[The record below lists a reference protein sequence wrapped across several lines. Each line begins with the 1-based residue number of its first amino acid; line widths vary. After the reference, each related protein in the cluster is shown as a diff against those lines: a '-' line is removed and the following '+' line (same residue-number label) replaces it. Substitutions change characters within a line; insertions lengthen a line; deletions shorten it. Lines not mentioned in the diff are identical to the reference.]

1 MAAFEYTAL
10 DTSGKERRGVVEG
23 DSQRQARQALRD
35 QGLTPLEVNPAAEIS
50 KSKVPVFTL
59 RRSLN
64 RMDRVLIT
72 RQLAT
77 LIRASLPLEEALF
90 AIAQQ
95 SDKQSVNALVMGI
108 RSKVLEGFSLAASLA
123 EFPGSFPPIYRSTIA
138 SGEQSGHLD
147 DVLENL
153 AEYLERQYESSR
165 NVEMALIYPV
175 TLLVLAIII
184 VAALMVY
191 VVPDM
196 VEVIQNTGQELPV
209 MTAVLISISSFLA
222 DWWWAVVGGV
232 ILLVITVRQ
241 MLMQPDIREKV
252 DRQLLHLPLLRRI
265 TRSANAARYANTLS
279 ILGGS
284 GVPLVDGMTIAQEV
298 VSNTHLKKRLSHATQ
313 KVSEGSSLRAAL
325 DTVGYFPPMLLHMVA
340 SGEASG
346 ELDAMLNRVAIHQQ
360 SEVERIVATIVSLFQ
375 PAMLILMGGVV
386 FFIVLAV
393 LLPILNMNQ
402 AI

>member
-1 MAAFEYTAL
+1 
-10 DTSGKERRGVVEG
+10 
-23 DSQRQARQALRD
+23 
-35 QGLTPLEVNPAAEIS
+35 
-50 KSKVPVFTL
+50 
-59 RRSLN
+59 
-64 RMDRVLIT
+64 
-72 RQLAT
+72 
-77 LIRASLPLEEALF
+77 
-90 AIAQQ
+90 
-95 SDKQSVNALVMGI
+95 
-108 RSKVLEGFSLAASLA
+108 
-123 EFPGSFPPIYRSTIA
+123 
-138 SGEQSGHLD
+138 
-147 DVLENL
+147 
-153 AEYLERQYESSR
+153 
-165 NVEMALIYPV
+165 
-175 TLLVLAIII
+175 
-184 VAALMVY
+184 MVY

-222 DWWWAVVGGV
+222 SWWWAVTGGV
-232 ILLVITVRQ
+232 ILLAASARQ
-241 MLMQPDIREKV
+241 ILMQPDIREKV

-284 GVPLVDGMTIAQEV
+284 GVPLVEGMTIAQEV
-298 VSNTHLKKRLSHATQ
+298 VNNTHLRKRLSLATQ

-346 ELDAMLNRVAIHQQ
+346 ELDTMLDRVAIHQQ
-360 SEVERIVATIVSLFQ
+360 NEVERVVATIVSLFQ